1 MEKLIAGPG
10 GRLIRIEEA
19 GDPAGKPILIHHG
32 MPGAGHLYG
41 PHVADA
47 RERGI
52 RLIGYDRPGYGGSS
66 AQPGR
71 SVADCAADVRSIA
84 GALGIKRLGIWGI
97 SGGGPH
103 ALACAALLP
112 DLAVAVGS
120 LASIA
125 PYGAHGLDYFTG
137 MGQDNVDDTK
147 LLLEDESAARVKTK
161 ADREHLLALTA
172 EDMANAF
179 PTLLSEVDAA
189 AFTPELGRF
198 LATSMHDGLA
208 PGDDGWWEDGMA
220 HLRPWGFELEAIRV
234 PVQLWHGRHDRFV
247 PFQHGEWLAGRI
259 PGVDAR
265 LTDEDGHLTLLQHR
279 VGQVH
284 AWLLEHF

>member
-1 MEKLIAGPG
+1 M
-10 GRLIRIEEA
+10 R
-19 GDPAGKPILIHHG
+19 
-32 MPGAGHLYG
+32 
-41 PHVADA
+41 
-47 RERGI
+47 
-52 RLIGYDRPGYGGSS
+52 
-66 AQPGR
+66 
-71 SVADCAADVRSIA
+71 CVRSP
-84 GALGIKRLGIWGI
+84 
-97 SGGGPH
+97 ST
-103 ALACAALLP
+103 
-112 DLAVAVGS
+112 DVG
-120 LASIA
+120 
-125 PYGAHGLDYFTG
+125 
-137 MGQDNVDDTK
+137 
-147 LLLEDESAARVKTK
+147 
-161 ADREHLLALTA
+161 
-172 EDMANAF
+172 
-179 PTLLSEVDAA
+179 LLSEVDAA